1 MIRRE
6 WLLGVGLISGGIGV
20 GLAPMAPAP
29 ALAQSAQNAPTI
41 GTVAAVKPD
50 AYGAAPGAA
59 EQTLTI
65 GTNLVQDQ
73 TIRTSTDGTANVIFA
88 DRSTLTVGKG
98 SVVVLDKFVYD
109 PATGTGGL
117 AIDLTQGAL
126 RFVGGKLSKDGN
138 VQVKT
143 PTATMT
149 VRGGIGLFFQPPPG
163 SGEDGYA
170 VFLYGKELK
179 NEDTGESIYRPGF
192 AFKFPANGGP
202 PQLVKLTDQELAN
215 ILKHF
220 NTETGVGGRFPDQD
234 LALLENNPELINE
247 LRKQIEEQ
255 SIPNNPAIESLRQF
269 MATVASPDVACVYPA
284 C

>member
-50 AYGAAPGAA
+50 AFGAAPGAA

-73 TIRTSTDGTANVIFA
+73 KIRTSTDGTANVIFA

-98 SVVVLDKFVYD
+98 SEVVLDKFVYD

-179 NEDTGESIYRPGF
+179 NETTGESIFRPGF
-192 AFKFPANGGP
+192 AFKFPADGGP

>member
-6 WLLGVGLISGGIGV
+6 WLLGVGLISGGIGM
-20 GLAPMAPAP
+20 GLTATAPAF
-29 ALAQSAQNAPTI
+29 AQNAPTI

-50 AYGAAPGAA
+50 AFGAAPGAA

-65 GTNLVQDQ
+65 GTDLVANQK
-73 TIRTSTDGTANVIFA
+73 IRTNADGTANVIFA

-98 SVVVLDKFVYD
+98 SEVVLDKFVYD

-163 SGEDGYA
+163 SGQDGYA

-179 NEDTGESIYRPGF
+179 NETTGESIFRPGF
-192 AFKFPANGGP
+192 AFKFPADGGP

-269 MATVASPDVACVYPA
+269 MATVATPDVACVYPA